1 MLRLSQLAEL
11 IDGTLCGDPNF
22 EITDAK
28 ITAHASEQDI
38 TFATSTDSLEAFLKS
53 LSPVAVVSQS
63 VFQDLSQNQSDCCKS
78 TIVVTDA
85 EAAFTTIV
93 KQFRPELKRAKVGIS
108 PAAHVSDSAEIGEDV
123 DIYPGAFVGA
133 GAKIGSGSK
142 VFPGACILED
152 CVIGQ
157 RVQIYPNAV
166 LYENT
171 VIGDDSVIHAGAVLG
186 AFGFGYKSDSS
197 GHQLSAQLGN
207 VELGA
212 KVEMGAN
219 STVDRGTFDSTT
231 IGDGTKL
238 DDLVMVGHNCS
249 VGKHTLLCSQVGIAG
264 SCSVGDFVVMAG
276 QVGIGDH
283 INIGNKVT
291 LLGKSGVMH
300 DIPDDKMMLG
310 IPATPVREQMQILA
324 IKSKLPEM
332 RKTVK
337 QLKKRLEKIETQQQ
351 NETQAIDSKEA
362 A

>member
-1 MLRLSQLAEL
+1 
-11 IDGTLCGDPNF
+11 
-22 EITDAK
+22 
-28 ITAHASEQDI
+28 
-38 TFATSTDSLEAFLKS
+38 
-53 LSPVAVVSQS
+53 
-63 VFQDLSQNQSDCCKS
+63 
-78 TIVVTDA
+78 
-85 EAAFTTIV
+85 
-93 KQFRPELKRAKVGIS
+93 
-108 PAAHVSDSAEIGEDV
+108 
-123 DIYPGAFVGA
+123 
-133 GAKIGSGSK
+133 
-142 VFPGACILED
+142 
-152 CVIGQ
+152 
-157 RVQIYPNAV
+157 
-166 LYENT
+166 
-171 VIGDDSVIHAGAVLG
+171 
-186 AFGFGYKSDSS
+186 
-197 GHQLSAQLGN
+197 
-207 VELGA
+207 
-212 KVEMGAN
+212 
-219 STVDRGTFDSTT
+219 
-231 IGDGTKL
+231 
-238 DDLVMVGHNCS
+238 MVGHNCS